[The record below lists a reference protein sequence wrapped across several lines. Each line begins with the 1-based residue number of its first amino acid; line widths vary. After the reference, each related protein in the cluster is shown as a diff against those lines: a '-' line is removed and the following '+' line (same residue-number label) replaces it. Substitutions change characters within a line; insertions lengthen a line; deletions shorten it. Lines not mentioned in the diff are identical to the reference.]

1 MKQYEVSFEVKG
13 IGQVYNED
21 TQYEYE
27 HGAFSENEYEMMID
41 NFPVGELKVLD
52 INETEDTY
60 RYEFKGTCIFTIKAV
75 SSEEAVRKAKDK
87 LEYTNFG
94 KLEEISHSLLNCSD
108 LQRYITNDIAKSKT
122 KTIKDFNNNQKEVE
136 R

>member
-1 MKQYEVSFEVKG
+1 MA
-13 IGQVYNED
+13 
-21 TQYEYE
+21 
-27 HGAFSENEYEMMID
+27 GALSRQGNNPLLRSISVASD
-41 NFPVGELKVLD
+41 VD

-60 RYEFKGTCIFTIKAV
+60 RYEFKGTCIFTVKAV
-75 SSEEAVRKAKDK
+75 SSEEAVQKAKDK

-122 KTIKDFNNNQKEVE
+122 KTIKETIKDFNNKQKEVE

>member
-21 TQYEYE
+21 IQYEYE
-27 HGAFSENEYEMMID
+27 HGAFSESEYEMMID

-60 RYEFKGTCIFTIKAV
+60 RYEFKGTCIFTVEAV
-75 SSEEAVRKAKDK
+75 SSEEAVQKAKDK
-87 LEYTNFG
+87 LKYANFG
-94 KLEEISHSLLNCSD
+94 KLEEISYSLSNCSD
-108 LQRYITNDIAKSKT
+108 LQKKMV
-122 KTIKDFNNNQKEVE
+122 FEKE
-136 R
+136 